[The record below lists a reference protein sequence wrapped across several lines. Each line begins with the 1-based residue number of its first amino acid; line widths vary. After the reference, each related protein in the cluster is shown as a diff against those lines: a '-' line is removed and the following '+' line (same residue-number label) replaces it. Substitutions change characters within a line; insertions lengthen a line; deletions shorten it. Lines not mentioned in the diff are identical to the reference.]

1 MSNRLIKVLLM
12 MFAIASSL
20 LIATTIHAQE
30 TQSVERVKLA
40 DSIMMDSDQGVQ
52 LMNEYI
58 ITHPNFHLT
67 SMVVTE
73 HWFNTRV
80 YIYGVK
86 ESK

>member
-1 MSNRLIKVLLM
+1 MSNRLIKMLLM
-12 MFAIASSL
+12 MFAIATSL
-20 LIATTIHAQE
+20 LIATVIHAQE
-30 TQSVERVKLA
+30 TQRVERVKLA

-52 LMNEYI
+52 LMNEYL
-58 ITHPNFHLT
+58 ITHQNFHMT

-73 HWFNTRV
+73 HWLNTRV